1 MTGLEAAEKSVAEMI
16 GKAYT
21 GASTSPA
28 ADPEPPEVVKF
39 DFDESFQTRLAA
51 LILRDDEFVRRN
63 GHMVKPDYFE
73 SIGEATM
80 VGLVLR
86 HYQRYGS
93 IPDFRVLGEVIKD
106 EARTGILR
114 NKEVLREVAR
124 VRKELYVEP
133 LTAREYVEEKLV
145 RFVRHQAIGEA
156 ILKSVDLREKGEHD
170 KIEALFKAAVSV
182 GANEA
187 GDTYD
192 YFASIKERTEV
203 RLDKAAGIAPPTGI
217 TTGMLKLDD
226 LLYHKGWGRKEL
238 SIIMGGAKA
247 GKCVT
252 RDTLIFTEDG
262 LAEIGEFVPSSV
274 RPDTFAKH
282 EMGILGMNGV
292 EKTSHV
298 YNSGLTPTIR
308 IKTAHG
314 LSIEGTRHHPM
325 LTLSEN
331 GEHVWK
337 TLQEIELGDFIVGQ
351 RGDRVYGTN
360 VDLSHAVTA
369 AAKREAES
377 KRPDAM
383 TPLSLPSAMTPDLAE
398 WLAMVVA
405 EGHCG
410 PNGSVSFTQKDE
422 VILNRFVSLTRGLF
436 GMEADVIRREG
447 KVAFARI
454 QNVRL
459 RIYLEALGIEWCNPI
474 GKAIPECVLRAP
486 RECVLSFL
494 RALLG
499 LKGCVRAETEN
510 KTVYDL
516 TMVSKKI
523 IRQVQML
530 LLNEG
535 VISKYSEREGCAT
548 NGTRI
553 MRPYYRL
560 QVSGSRNLIGLQAIG
575 LYESRKNVVLAAA
588 VTRDTAAREWLPN
601 QQQLVGEVMAEFQS
615 CGKPLKSTLDP
626 SFARALRCVRS
637 GRAGEIRH
645 LTFALAEKLLNVAD
659 AHGVR
664 GVACSR
670 LRELVTGRHFY
681 VEVQEITHGEA
692 ETVDLTVPGTHSFFA
707 NGLVSHNTTALIG
720 FAKAASLKG
729 FNVLYV
735 TLEVSKQIIS
745 ERLDASITDTAV
757 RDLRHHIIDVRD
769 KVEELAKRAGKLMLE
784 EFPSGTLTPNTLR
797 GILQKHRDKGNIFDM
812 VVVDYADIM
821 APNYRAKD
829 AIENSKSV
837 YVDLRALAT
846 EFNVAMLTATQTNRD
861 GFKAVV
867 AKAEH
872 VADDFNKVRTAD
884 IIISINKTEEEA
896 SNGEARLYFAASRN
910 QESGFTVY
918 IKQDIARMQ
927 FITSI
932 IKVE

>member
-247 GKCVT
+247 GK
-252 RDTLIFTEDG
+252 
-262 LAEIGEFVPSSV
+262 
-274 RPDTFAKH
+274 
-282 EMGILGMNGV
+282 
-292 EKTSHV
+292 
-298 YNSGLTPTIR
+298 
-308 IKTAHG
+308 
-314 LSIEGTRHHPM
+314 
-325 LTLSEN
+325 
-331 GEHVWK
+331 
-337 TLQEIELGDFIVGQ
+337 
-351 RGDRVYGTN
+351 
-360 VDLSHAVTA
+360 
-369 AAKREAES
+369 
-377 KRPDAM
+377 
-383 TPLSLPSAMTPDLAE
+383 
-398 WLAMVVA
+398 
-405 EGHCG
+405 
-410 PNGSVSFTQKDE
+410 
-422 VILNRFVSLTRGLF
+422 
-436 GMEADVIRREG
+436 
-447 KVAFARI
+447 
-454 QNVRL
+454 
-459 RIYLEALGIEWCNPI
+459 
-474 GKAIPECVLRAP
+474 
-486 RECVLSFL
+486 
-494 RALLG
+494 
-499 LKGCVRAETEN
+499 
-510 KTVYDL
+510 
-516 TMVSKKI
+516 
-523 IRQVQML
+523 
-530 LLNEG
+530 
-535 VISKYSEREGCAT
+535 
-548 NGTRI
+548 
-553 MRPYYRL
+553 
-560 QVSGSRNLIGLQAIG
+560 
-575 LYESRKNVVLAAA
+575 
-588 VTRDTAAREWLPN
+588 
-601 QQQLVGEVMAEFQS
+601 
-615 CGKPLKSTLDP
+615 
-626 SFARALRCVRS
+626 
-637 GRAGEIRH
+637 
-645 LTFALAEKLLNVAD
+645 
-659 AHGVR
+659 
-664 GVACSR
+664 
-670 LRELVTGRHFY
+670 
-681 VEVQEITHGEA
+681 
-692 ETVDLTVPGTHSFFA
+692 
-707 NGLVSHNTTALIG
+707 TTALIG

-757 RDLRHHIIDVRD
+757 RDLQHHIIDVRD

-872 VADDFNKVRTAD
+872 VAEDFNKVRTAD